1 MITQLKKSTQSHFL
15 IFIGILFSLS
25 THGQAKK
32 IVFVCEHG
40 SAKSVIAAAY
50 FNKLAKE
57 KNLAWEAVSRGI
69 SPDAEVSARTKQLL
83 KSDHLFD
90 DRIIPRRLTQDDVD
104 GAGQVFLFHPLPE
117 NIQGKNNIHH
127 WLEVKSVNDDF
138 RELRNE
144 IVARIVPL
152 VDSLANQ

>member
-1 MITQLKKSTQSHFL
+1 
-15 IFIGILFSLS
+15 
-25 THGQAKK
+25 
-32 IVFVCEHG
+32 
-40 SAKSVIAAAY
+40 
-50 FNKLAKE
+50 
-57 KNLAWEAVSRGI
+57 
-69 SPDAEVSARTKQLL
+69 
-83 KSDHLFD
+83 
-90 DRIIPRRLTQDDVD
+90 LTQDDVD